1 MIHKAA
7 RAAEPAQPILWV
19 VVIEPAQAAL
29 VFNAIGSVERGTT
42 VAILAW
48 GHAVIVTLKCPFG
61 QPQPESVRV
70 LERGGRT
77 GPVDLCGAWHAFGG
91 VYRGFCCDLCGRR

>member
-70 LERGGRT
+70 L
-77 GPVDLCGAWHAFGG
+77 DLPIRRVGQVFDFDLVEEKLADL
-91 VYRGFCCDLCGRR
+91 GFA